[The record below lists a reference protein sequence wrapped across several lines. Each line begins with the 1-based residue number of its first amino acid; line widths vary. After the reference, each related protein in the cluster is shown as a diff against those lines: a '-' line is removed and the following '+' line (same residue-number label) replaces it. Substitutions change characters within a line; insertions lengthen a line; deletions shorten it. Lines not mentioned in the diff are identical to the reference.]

1 MAQSSQFLAIW
12 SAAKKRYAEVTGM
25 DMDGDTFPHPSSIR
39 DLQASLD
46 KQNDKFEDFRKR
58 RATVFDVLEGAC
70 KPIELVSNIAAG
82 GAAMAFPPSTLCFG
96 AITYLIN
103 AAKGVSASY
112 DAIIDMMGT
121 LKDFLVRLTLY
132 DREQLPTELQEKLAE
147 ILATLLEV
155 FARSTKEVKRGVG
168 GRLLSMGK
176 HVLRGNDKKLDDLV
190 SRLDKMTLGESQLV
204 GVETLTESK
213 RTGRKVD
220 DISVTLIETK
230 TSISQGNHKIGE
242 LNANV
247 LNVRENVGTIM
258 AVLNESRAEA
268 NEGRDKKHIDKAK
281 SILDPSP
288 NPEDIYTAID
298 RTRVPGTG
306 DWIRKEASFQAWMNQ
321 DSPVL
326 WVSGIP
332 GSGKSYLSGNMISYL
347 AREHPQ
353 RVQHASHTSVAYFFF
368 KDNNPRTRSFKQ
380 ALNDLA
386 FQVTQND
393 PIYAKYIASN
403 FQSASEIETLQSK
416 WRRLFVDYFVK
427 KEKVDSKVY
436 LVLDGVDEALDS
448 ERQEF
453 LELLVDLKDA
463 SPSMSRTSS
472 INLVMVGRPQVIKD
486 INEALEGSI
495 PTIFVD
501 WRKNNQDIINY
512 VRASI
517 KKSKALK
524 ATPKDLQEEI
534 MRTLVQ
540 GANGMFLWVDLIM
553 RELSK
558 KSHVGTIRKSLHQ
571 APKGL
576 REMLRHVLEGFSSS
590 LTEEDAADLNLLLM
604 WVTCAA
610 TPLSLGQLDTI
621 LKLQLPE
628 GEVVL
633 LLESKLRKQYASFF
647 TLVREDG
654 LSTAD
659 LQAGGLALAFNEDA
673 GQRNDEE
680 GLDDVE
686 NDTDFDSNRDT
697 TIVTFCHASIGDFFR
712 DKSEMK
718 ARSGREDPEIGVN
731 IVEARICTL
740 KTCLNLICDPGLAKK
755 AEDSASSIMLQYA
768 KLHWHTHLKEAVQ
781 VLDDVVSMEK
791 IEVGNLLLKML
802 RDEAVVFKWCG
813 VPASSFFTLETLNP
827 IRTWLEHSDVLGRLA
842 EGDRLWVETAKTN
855 PGEYYR
861 PTAKV
866 FATQWLE
873 DAFWVPKICMLV
885 VHNILNILH
894 DRTDNDMPKPLEAV
908 PISVILTAAEWPQLE
923 KTALWHRRLAM
934 CLREYKYYDEAME
947 HFQVA
952 LDIDPG
958 MWLAYGGMGTTYAAQ
973 KKYKKAIE
981 LQKLSDSLI
990 EGLVSGRLETK
1001 SKEQDSRSGLTAS
1014 RGIAN
1019 TNIASYYKATGDSNN
1034 ALKFYRKAFEFQ
1046 NLNYE
1051 LAYNCIEILADKKQ
1065 GSHDI
1070 IQLLKG
1076 MQDMVPGRDW
1086 SRLTAMIWQYFWW
1099 DEPFFITCKE
1109 TAEVLDILPWMIEV
1123 YEVAASTARK
1133 NRNSV
1138 LALSLEI
1145 CICELYQA
1153 AGYAEEKVVRMW
1165 ERILKVTSNPG
1176 AMEKSDMQAC
1186 KDYVVTKYAPY
1197 CLEMAR
1203 KLGSATPEAMQ
1214 WVDKLEKLC
1223 KVKQKPTADAPE
1235 VITTNTSAVYLGLW
1249 YRETGRGEEAFACFQ
1264 PFIKEALMI
1273 LSDDDP
1279 DNDVGGFYD
1288 LAHALVAAGDE
1299 ENTVAALQSLQPQLI
1314 DENQE
1319 DGNASAD
1326 VETDSSVGE
1335 ENDKGGDDRGDSEG
1349 GEGEKAEHK
1358 SSTDE
1363 DIKSTH
1369 SNESSM
1375 DQDSA
1380 GDGVSR
1386 NEFPLSELM
1395 SRLAKASPDDLYE
1408 WPWCCDGP
1416 CGRSFPIY
1424 AEANLCRMCLLDICD
1439 DCLKLIKGG
1448 DPRAKKICSPNHAW
1462 LHVDAPEQEVSK
1474 GQILIGGKAIPF
1486 EEFKERLRVKWK
1498 V

>member
-12 SAAKKRYAEVTGM
+12 STAKKRYFEVTGK

-58 RATVFDVLEGAC
+58 RAAVFDVLEGAC

-121 LKDFLVRLTLY
+121 LKDFLVRLTVY

-168 GRLLSMGK
+168 GRLVSMGK

-230 TSISQGNHKIGE
+230 TSISEGNHKIGE

-247 LNVRENVGTIM
+247 LNVRENVGNIM

-306 DWIRKEASFQAWMNQ
+306 DWIRNEEFFQAWMKQ

-326 WVSGIP
+326 GIFGMP

-347 AREHPQ
+347 AQEHPQ
-353 RVQHASHTSVAYFFF
+353 RVQHASHTSIAYFFF

-416 WRRLFVDYFVK
+416 WRRLFVDYFLK
-427 KEKVDSKVY
+427 KENVDSKVY

-463 SPSMSRTSS
+463 SMSTSRTSS
-472 INLVMVGRPQVIKD
+472 INLVMVGRPQVIND

-501 WRKNNQDIINY
+501 WRKNNRDIINY
-512 VRASI
+512 IRASI
-517 KKSKALK
+517 NKSKALK

-534 MRTLVQ
+534 MQTLAQ

-610 TPLSLGQLDTI
+610 TPLSLGQLDTM

-647 TLVREDG
+647 TLAREDG

-659 LQAGGLALAFNEDA
+659 LQAGGSALAFNEDA
-673 GQRNDEE
+673 GHRNDEE

-712 DKSEMK
+712 DKREMK
-718 ARSGREDPEIGVN
+718 ARSGHGHPEIGVN

-740 KTCLNLICDPGLAKK
+740 KTCLNLICDPSLARKV
-755 AEDSASSIMLQYA
+755 EDSASSIMLQYA
-768 KLHWHTHLKEAVQ
+768 KFYWHTHLKEAVQ
-781 VLDDVVSMEK
+781 VFDDVVPTEK

-802 RDEAVVFKWCG
+802 RDEAVVFEWSG
-813 VPASSFFTLETLNP
+813 VPAWSFFTLETLNP
-827 IRTWLEHSDVLGRLA
+827 LRVWLEHSDVLGRLA
-842 EGDRLWVETAKTN
+842 EGDRLWVESAKSN

-873 DAFWVPKICMLV
+873 GAFWIPKVSMLV
-885 VHNILNILH
+885 IHNILNILH

-908 PISVILTAAEWPQLE
+908 PISVILTAAEWPQLK

-958 MWLAYGGMGTTYAAQ
+958 MWLAYGGMAMTYAAQ
-973 KKYKKAIE
+973 KKYEKAIE
-981 LQKLSDSLI
+981 LEKLSDSII
-990 EGLVSGRLETK
+990 EELETK
-1001 SKEQDSRSGLTAS
+1001 STEQDSSRSSLAAG
-1014 RGIAN
+1014 RGVAN
-1019 TNIASYYKATGDSNN
+1019 TTIASYYKATGDSNN

-1046 NLNYE
+1046 KLDYE
-1051 LAYNCIEILADKKQ
+1051 LAYNCIQILADTQQ
-1065 GSHDI
+1065 GSRDI

-1076 MQDMVPGRDW
+1076 MQDTVPGTDW
-1086 SRLTAMIWQYFWW
+1086 SRLTAMIWQYYWW
-1099 DEPFFITCKE
+1099 DEPFFIACKK
-1109 TAEVLDILPWMIEV
+1109 TAEVLEILPWMIGV

-1133 NRNSV
+1133 NRKSV
-1138 LALSLEI
+1138 LAHSLEI

-1153 AGYAEEKVVRMW
+1153 AGYAEEKVVQMW
-1165 ERILKVTSNPG
+1165 ERILKVTTKPG
-1176 AMEKSDMQAC
+1176 AMEKWDMQVC
-1186 KDYVVTKYAPY
+1186 KDYVVDKYAPY

-1203 KLGSATPEAMQ
+1203 KLGGATPEAMP

-1223 KVKQKPTADAPE
+1223 KVKHKVTDDAPE
-1235 VITTNTSAVYLGLW
+1235 VITTNRAAIYLGLW
-1249 YRETGRGEEAFACFQ
+1249 YRETGRGEEAFACFHA
-1264 PFIKEALMI
+1264 FIKEALMI

-1279 DNDVGGFYD
+1279 NNDASGFYD

-1299 ENTVAALQSLQPQLI
+1299 ENTVAALQSMQPQLI
-1314 DENQE
+1314 DKNQV

-1326 VETDSSVGE
+1326 VETNSNIGE
-1335 ENDKGGDDRGDSEG
+1335 DNDQSGDARGDSEG
-1349 GEGEKAEHK
+1349 REGEIAEHK
-1358 SSTDE
+1358 SGTDE
-1363 DIKSTH
+1363 DIKNTH
-1369 SNESSM
+1369 SNESSA
-1375 DQDSA
+1375 DHDSA
-1380 GDGVSR
+1380 SDGVSG
-1386 NEFPLSELM
+1386 NEFPLSEFM
-1395 SRLAKASPDDLYE
+1395 SRIAKASPEDLYA
-1408 WPWCCDGP
+1408 WPWVCDGP
-1416 CGRSFPIY
+1416 CERSFPIY

-1448 DPRAKKICSPNHAW
+1448 DQRGKKICSPNHAW
-1462 LHVDAPEQEVSK
+1462 LHVDAPEQEVGE
-1474 GQILIGGKAIPF
+1474 GQILVGGKAIPF